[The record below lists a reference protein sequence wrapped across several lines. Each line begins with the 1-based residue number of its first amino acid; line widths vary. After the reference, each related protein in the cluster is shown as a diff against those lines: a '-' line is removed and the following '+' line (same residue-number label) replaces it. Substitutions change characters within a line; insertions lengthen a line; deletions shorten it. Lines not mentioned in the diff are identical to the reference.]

1 MIQSDNALYVRS
13 LIEASLDPLVTI
25 SPDGKIMD
33 VNTATEKITGI
44 HRKQLIGSDF
54 SDYFTQPDKA
64 RAGYLQVFSEGFV
77 TDYPLSIRHVDG
89 HITQVLYNAS
99 LYRNP
104 EGEVQ
109 GIFAAARDVTSQK
122 QAEAKLHEASIYAR
136 SLIEASLDPL
146 VTISL
151 DGKIMDVNCATEK
164 ITGAP
169 REQLVG
175 TEFSVYFTEPDKA
188 RQGYQQVFS
197 NGFVKDYPLSIRHSS
212 GTITDVLYNATVY
225 KNHEGVIQG
234 VFAAARDI
242 TDQKQAEGKLHEA
255 SWYARSL
262 IEASL
267 DPLVTISPN
276 GKIMD
281 VNQATEHVTGVDRE
295 QLIGND
301 FSAYFTE
308 PDKAQ
313 NGYQQVFLNGF
324 VKDYPLSIRHSS
336 GITTDV
342 LYNATLYKNNA
353 GEVQGIF
360 AAARDITAQKQAEA
374 KLEVIARYHKTL
386 ADALALFNSGFD
398 ESVIINNLLK
408 LLADGYPF
416 PVSAF
421 YKYEEWR
428 GQLTC
433 IGSHGINAALKKDYQ
448 LSEGLVGEACASNRE
463 IALSDLDKVSSDY
476 LIDAGIVSFLPQD
489 VLLFPITHQERRMGV
504 LVVMS
509 LTKMTEDHKGFIRRL
524 CIQLGVALHNFKQY
538 EDLKLLAET
547 LSQRNQQ
554 ILEINQQLD
563 DASRMKSDFLANM
576 SHELRTPLNAIIGF
590 SEALRD
596 GMMGELSAD
605 QQEYC
610 NDIFESGEH
619 LLALINDI
627 LDLSKVEAGKMD
639 LFLEQ
644 VEFKPL
650 LESCLNIIKEKASS
664 HQIKLILDNRVAL
677 NKLTVDRRR
686 FKQIIYNLLSNAVK
700 FSPEAGSIT
709 ISAEQ
714 ISVDQLPQPVALA
727 LKTMGD
733 SIKVSITDTG
743 IGIAKQDQQRLFQP
757 FIQLDEPLSKK
768 YQGTGLG
775 LAMVKKLV
783 ELHGGTVTL
792 SSELNQGSCFT
803 IWLPVINPSS
813 SAESVLN
820 TSRRVAPLGKQGR
833 GQGHVL
839 VIEDDDKSAD
849 LMRLQLEQEG
859 LTVQRACS
867 AEEGFRNLDQ
877 QTPDLIILDIL
888 LPGIN
893 GWAFLQHIREQP
905 RFASLPVVIVSI
917 TTDAQMGL
925 SLGASKVLQKP
936 VSFDVLKNALQEL
949 GIVSPFKNL
958 NVLVVDDDPY
968 AIRLISQHLAQLDIE
983 VIEAHNGSE
992 GIAHAINKQPSLI
1005 ILDLMMPGMNGF
1017 EVVEALKENESTKH
1031 TPIFILTAKILTEQ
1045 DEKQLRGN
1053 VVQIMEKNT
1062 FNHGRFINEV
1072 RRVIL
1077 NNCHNKNPQP
1087 GQDL

>member
-122 QAEAKLHEASIYAR
+122 QAEAKLHEASLYVR

-146 VTISL
+146 VTISP

-164 ITGAP
+164 ITGAT

-212 GTITDVLYNATVY
+212 GTTTDVLYNATVY

-242 TDQKQAEGKLHEA
+242 TEQKQAERKLHEA
-255 SWYARSL
+255 SLYARSL
-262 IEASL
+262 VEASL

-313 NGYQQVFLNGF
+313 KGYQQVFLNGF

-342 LYNATLYKNNA
+342 FYNAVLYKNNA

-386 ADALALFNSGFD
+386 ADALTLFNSGFD

-408 LLADGYPF
+408 LLADDYPF

-448 LSEGLVGEACASNRE
+448 LSDGLVGETCASNRE
-463 IALSDLDKVSSDY
+463 IALSDLDKFSNDY
-476 LIDAGIVSFLPQD
+476 LIDTGIVSFLPQE

-509 LTKMTEDHKGFIRRL
+509 LIKITEDDKGFIRRL

-538 EDLKLLAET
+538 ENLKLLAET

-596 GMMGELSAD
+596 GMMGELNTD

-639 LFLEQ
+639 LFLEE

-700 FSPEAGSIT
+700 FSSEGGSIT

-714 ISVDQLPQPVALA
+714 ISVEQLPQPVALA
-727 LKTMGD
+727 LKTTGD

-743 IGIAKQDQQRLFQP
+743 IGIANQDQQRLFQP

-803 IWLPVINPSS
+803 IWLPIINPLAGAENVINT
-813 SAESVLN
+813 SASV
-820 TSRRVAPLGKQGR
+820 VPLATQ

-867 AEEGFRNLDQ
+867 AEEGFQNLNQ

-917 TTDAQMGL
+917 TNDAQKGL
-925 SLGASKVLQKP
+925 SLGASKVLHKP

-949 GIVSPFKNL
+949 GVVSPCKNL
-958 NVLVVDDDPY
+958 KVLVVDDDPY

-992 GIAHAINKQPSLI
+992 GIEQAINKQPSLI
-1005 ILDLMMPGMNGF
+1005 ILDLMMPDMNGF
-1017 EVVEALKENESTKH
+1017 EVVEALKDNESTQY

-1077 NNCHNKNPQP
+1077 NYCPKQTPQQ
-1087 GQDL
+1087 G